1 MLRRIAFTL
10 ASVAAAGLVAAA
22 PAVASDWEGG
32 KTVAGYQH
40 VEGHKASAEYLN
52 LGGPY
57 GITYGKA
64 KKAHFEA
71 ERGYFYNQYLHG
83 R

>member
-1 MLRRIAFTL
+1 MERSSHASSYRVHPGLRRCRP
-10 ASVAAAGLVAAA
+10 V
-22 PAVASDWEGG
+22 VASDWEGG
-32 KTVAGYQH
+32 KTVVGYQH

-52 LGGPY
+52 IGGPY
-57 GITYGKA
+57 GITYGEA